1 MVFRMHNFSF
11 SKQSQ
16 QVGFTLIELLVAIAI
31 IGTPA
36 AVLVV
41 NLVGARDRA
50 RDASRKEGLSQLKS
64 ALRLYYNDTQYY
76 PDSTTSK
83 IDVGNGA
90 LAEGTAFTSADASTM
105 YMKALPEY
113 EYWKVSDD
121 EFVLRV
127 VLQNASDESIAE
139 SYNTCCSGLAGTYGC
154 AADLTTSQTAKYYMA
169 CTD

>member
-1 MVFRMHNFSF
+1 MVYRMNIFLF
-11 SKQSQ
+11 SKQPRQ
-16 QVGFTLIELLVAIAI
+16 AGFTLIELLVAIAI
-31 IGTPA
+31 IGILA

-50 RDASRKEGLSQLKS
+50 RDASRKEGLNQLKS

-90 LAEGTAFTSADASTM
+90 LAEGVAFTSDDASTM

-121 EFVLRV
+121 AFLLRV
-127 VLQNASDESIAE
+127 VLQNASDESIAD
-139 SYNTCCSGLAGTYGC
+139 SYNKCCAGLEGTYGC
-154 AADLTTSQTAKYYMA
+154 AADLATSQTAKYYLA
-169 CTD
+169 CED